1 MDDCFP
7 RGGYYTPGEENY
19 SPAHYWYIRGS
30 FYVYDQYL
38 SAYTGAADAYPQ
50 TVNIPLTI
58 TAGSNGTMELVDVN
72 PNKYAYFK
80 DKHYKNKILS
90 ASDSILVG
98 TTTYHMNDPISYF
111 EWSQLSITDQSY
123 FVDET
128 YVAVCDAMVGNTEY
142 KKGDVFLPEEYN
154 NLIAQNEGKCTI
166 KDINGEYKVGDILY
180 TAKSDSVFRISNE
193 ISHKEG
199 YLLTFDITN
208 PLKWDD
214 YYTKHDIEGGTL
226 HSKLASEL
234 PDKTGYKL
242 APTLLCT
249 QAGIYGQRQYA
260 QNDIVNQKVIEDN
273 QKLMDKHPT
282 AYGKLQNQATFEPAY
297 IVVDDEISFN
307 YGGMDYHMYK
317 NSYMAESMRKNTAS
331 IHRNTEPAY
340 VCTNT
345 IEIADKEYILQG
357 DLISTSMLD
366 KIKAEIAAGNNE
378 FLKNPNGTPI
388 DTTDYFSKAYV
399 CTAEKGGGYGGTYFE
414 IDKNYPALDFCAL
427 SDNERNAVGRFKFN
441 YDALDLLVTDFNPDM
456 SKYDGDRGA
465 SDRIYSVPQPVNYSA
480 KYIGE
485 NENNNNET
493 YSYRIRKYTDGNYT
507 GETVVNEIKEGAM
520 LNREAY
526 ELILNEKAHFVP
538 LNIPANGTYYI
549 VKTEYEKANIY
560 NPVGKLI
567 SQEDY
572 NLLREEQKGY
582 IDVKELTQGTHYYC
596 VEDFV
601 LSHQTPKEGEL
612 QGKTEL
618 VKGTIIN
625 ATTFKELPNYQQ
637 NFIISG
643 HSPVETS
650 TLYVPRESDILNLS
664 QDRVISV
671 VYKYTYK
678 EGSADGSGYE
688 TFVEKHV
695 VNIHVQFKSG
705 QPSIGDVNP
714 PATVLPN
721 STVGLSVPS
730 VKKGAYEILGGGWEM
745 FETEKDALEHKNG
758 IAYQNNATPMYWYQ
772 NNYYVAYY
780 AKTYLGKAYSNPV
793 PFSVANY
800 HRMGEVM
807 HHPKRM
813 FIDHKDVDR
822 ASKIYLD
829 AADYDANSIAA
840 GEKEQNDLDFL
851 YDLYKETNA
860 GKTSDTEPYTFN
872 ERIKNAANL
881 DFILRSDI
889 APKKYTDWQ
898 QPGNISDACFAGN
911 FHGNGHTVSGLNN
924 SLFGYLCGTVYNTG
938 VTGTFTGGGVA
949 DIGGKAVN
957 CWVKTSDT
965 STSKTYAVIGNAA
978 KDASDVKVIN
988 SYYDSANDFKSGGM
1002 ATPRPVA
1009 DFVKGHVAYDL
1020 NRYYLEA
1027 RRGVE
1032 NGNEDKKF
1040 MFFQRQPNGQ
1050 LETAAGSDV
1059 PTLWTSYYHTG
1070 NELDS
1075 YVEDNIKTGDFIYA
1089 KGEIP
1094 LEADVRMKKESGVH
1108 YPIYPDDYL
1117 FFGQSLNYTPSHDNV
1132 PEALIKNEDNL
1143 VVHNNETANR
1153 VYRAPAYRRSSS
1165 LNQVNPAVY
1174 FNRHAAFAGTH
1185 DSKSVDA
1192 DLTAI
1197 DFTGASEKET
1207 DDVKTA
1213 VVYTPLLDYEGLK
1226 SFDVTGITQNLL
1238 VYADAGDV
1246 ASHDVLSASL
1256 PEPTYTANTNYWNE
1270 VDIVPA
1276 QEVANVKGH
1285 LVVKGDEGYI
1295 STRNHFL
1302 VDKQDFNAP
1311 LTYTFDNNHFMWY
1324 QRTPEVFID
1333 GTGGWEGLCLPF
1345 TAKMVSAHQKGEI
1358 THFYGNDNKAH
1369 EYWLRAPKEVKT
1381 ENENTH
1387 MIFARPGTG
1396 ETGKYEVSN
1405 AFLYNYYYSK
1415 VDDNGDSYWN
1425 SEFNQSPNGNGESDN
1440 HGNYYAGDRTY
1451 DDYAYLTANVP
1462 YIIGFPGVRYYE
1474 FDMSGQF
1481 APEHSAP
1488 DISKLT
1494 KQTISYVSGTGA
1506 NIPVSDEKNK
1516 KTDVGDY
1523 TYTGAF
1529 IGQGITNGYVLNND
1543 GSAFE
1548 PATSVVPFRTYI
1560 TKTPS
1565 AQSAPKRIHIGYQQE
1580 GASPEKDMLHNL
1592 YIRGGKGTIH
1602 IESTLEVETKVTIH
1616 TLSGVLVK
1624 ELYVLPG
1631 AKVSVPVQ
1639 HQGVYIVNRRK
1650 VSVN

>member
-1 MDDCFP
+1 M
-7 RGGYYTPGEENY
+7 
-19 SPAHYWYIRGS
+19 
-30 FYVYDQYL
+30 
-38 SAYTGAADAYPQ
+38 
-50 TVNIPLTI
+50 LT
-58 TAGSNGTMELVDVN
+58 
-72 PNKYAYFK
+72 K
-80 DKHYKNKILS
+80 
-90 ASDSILVG
+90 
-98 TTTYHMNDPISYF
+98 
-111 EWSQLSITDQSY
+111 
-123 FVDET
+123 
-128 YVAVCDAMVGNTEY
+128 
-142 KKGDVFLPEEYN
+142 
-154 NLIAQNEGKCTI
+154 
-166 KDINGEYKVGDILY
+166 
-180 TAKSDSVFRISNE
+180 
-193 ISHKEG
+193 
-199 YLLTFDITN
+199 
-208 PLKWDD
+208 
-214 YYTKHDIEGGTL
+214 
-226 HSKLASEL
+226 
-234 PDKTGYKL
+234 
-242 APTLLCT
+242 
-249 QAGIYGQRQYA
+249 
-260 QNDIVNQKVIEDN
+260 
-273 QKLMDKHPT
+273 
-282 AYGKLQNQATFEPAY
+282 
-297 IVVDDEISFN
+297 
-307 YGGMDYHMYK
+307 
-317 NSYMAESMRKNTAS
+317 
-331 IHRNTEPAY
+331 
-340 VCTNT
+340 
-345 IEIADKEYILQG
+345 
-357 DLISTSMLD
+357 
-366 KIKAEIAAGNNE
+366 
-378 FLKNPNGTPI
+378 
-388 DTTDYFSKAYV
+388 
-399 CTAEKGGGYGGTYFE
+399 
-414 IDKNYPALDFCAL
+414 
-427 SDNERNAVGRFKFN
+427 
-441 YDALDLLVTDFNPDM
+441 
-456 SKYDGDRGA
+456 
-465 SDRIYSVPQPVNYSA
+465 
-480 KYIGE
+480 
-485 NENNNNET
+485 
-493 YSYRIRKYTDGNYT
+493 
-507 GETVVNEIKEGAM
+507 
-520 LNREAY
+520 
-526 ELILNEKAHFVP
+526 
-538 LNIPANGTYYI
+538 
-549 VKTEYEKANIY
+549 
-560 NPVGKLI
+560 
-567 SQEDY
+567 
-572 NLLREEQKGY
+572 EQKEY

-596 VEDFV
+596 VENFV
-601 LSHQTPKEGEL
+601 LSDPTPKEGEL
-612 QGKTEL
+612 ENKTEL
-618 VKGTIIN
+618 TKGTIIN
-625 ATTFKELPNYQQ
+625 ENTFKKLPNYQQ
-637 NFIISG
+637 YFIISG

-695 VNIHVQFKSG
+695 VNIHIQFKSG

-840 GEKEQNDLDFL
+840 GEKEKNDLDFL

-860 GKTSDTEPYTFN
+860 GKTSATEPYTFN
-872 ERIKNAANL
+872 GRIENAANL

-898 QPGNISDACFAGN
+898 QPGNINNACFAGN
-911 FHGNGHTVSGLNN
+911 FHGNGHTVSGLNK
-924 SLFGYLCGTVYNTG
+924 SLFHNLCGTVYNTG
-938 VTGTFTGGGVA
+938 VTGSFTGGGVA
-949 DIGGKAVN
+949 DNGGTAVN
-957 CWVKTSDT
+957 CWVKTSGTPT
-965 STSKTYAVIGNAA
+965 SETYAVIGNAA
-978 KDASDVKVIN
+978 KDAPNVQVIN
-988 SYYDSANDFKSGGM
+988 SYYHSDNGFNTEGM
-1002 ATPRPVA
+1002 ATPRPEA

-1027 RRGVE
+1027 RRGQKT
-1032 NGNEDKKF
+1032 GEDEKKF

-1094 LEADVRMKKESGVH
+1094 LEADVRMEKESGVH

-1165 LNQVNPAVY
+1165 LNKDNPAVY

-1207 DDVKTA
+1207 GEVKTA

-1238 VYADAGDV
+1238 VYADASDE
-1246 ASHDVLSASL
+1246 AILSASL
-1256 PEPTYTANTNYWNE
+1256 LEPTYKANTEGWNE
-1270 VDIVPA
+1270 VDIVSA
-1276 QEVANVKGH
+1276 QNVANVKGH
-1285 LVVKGDEGYI
+1285 LVVKGGDGYV
-1295 STRNHFL
+1295 SNRNHFL

-1311 LTYTFDNNHFMWY
+1311 LAYTFDNNHFMWY

-1369 EYWLRAPKEVKT
+1369 EYWLRAPNQVQTKDEK
-1381 ENENTH
+1381 TH
-1387 MIFARPGTG
+1387 MIFACP
-1396 ETGKYEVSN
+1396 ETVVSN
-1405 AFLYNYYYSK
+1405 DDYVVRNSFLYNYYYSN

-1425 SEFNQSPNGNGESDN
+1425 SEFNQSPNGNSEQNN
-1440 HGNYYAGDRTY
+1440 HGNYYASPREY
-1451 DDYAYLTANVP
+1451 ENYAYLTANVP

-1488 DISKLT
+1488 DISNLE
-1494 KQTISYVSGTGA
+1494 KQTISYVSGTRA
-1506 NIPVSDEKNK
+1506 TIPVSDDKPLQ
-1516 KTDVGDY
+1516 TTVGDY

-1529 IGQGITNGYVLNND
+1529 IGQDITNGYVLNNA

-1548 PATSVVPFRTYI
+1548 PATAVVPFRTYI
-1560 TKTPS
+1560 TYISKAPS
-1565 AQSAPKRIHIGYQQE
+1565 NQPAPKRIHIGYQQE

-1592 YIRGGKGTIH
+1592 YIRGGKGAIH

-1631 AKVSVPVQ
+1631 AKVNVPVQ